1 MKQATAE
8 QIADW
13 TQALVTLA
21 QANLPWDHPL
31 CSIGPGRYSYPV
43 HDKAARAAL
52 KQMQAHGVTP
62 PSEDEIRRL
71 ANGGIDIEA
80 FRAHARLRREVHDML
95 QALEPTGRTSLAELT
110 ALADALRP
118 AVERMRSALLQ
129 TETDHE
135 EQKK

>member
-21 QANLPWDHPL
+21 RASLPYDHPL
-31 CSIGPGRYSYPV
+31 CSIGPGRYSYLV

-52 KQMQAHGVTP
+52 KQMRAHGVTP
-62 PSEDEIRRL
+62 PSEDEIKRL

-80 FRAHARLRREVHDML
+80 FRAYARLRREVCDML
-95 QALEPTGRTSLAELT
+95 RALEPAGRTSLAELT

-118 AVERMRSALLQ
+118 AIEIAKAALAAK
-129 TETDHE
+129 EKSE
-135 EQKK
+135 

>member
-1 MKQATAE
+1 
-8 QIADW
+8 
-13 TQALVTLA
+13 
-21 QANLPWDHPL
+21 
-31 CSIGPGRYSYPV
+31 
-43 HDKAARAAL
+43 
-52 KQMQAHGVTP
+52 
-62 PSEDEIRRL
+62 
-71 ANGGIDIEA
+71 
-80 FRAHARLRREVHDML
+80 ML